1 MTVTIPDEAIGNL
14 LTSPEQVR
22 LELAI
27 ALFAED
33 KATLGRAAKIAGL
46 NHLEMQR
53 ELGRRRIPM
62 HYSLEDYEED
72 MRTIREMPRP

>member
-33 KATLGRAAKIAGL
+33 KATLGRATKIAGL